1 MRVSA
6 ESRPALASPIPI
18 PRIKQMAS
26 GRGWRTGAKIVV
38 SAGLLVWLLSRIN
51 LSDAPVQIGFDWTA
65 VVLVWMLQSA
75 LPFVQAQRWRLIAAT
90 LGARLPFTS
99 AIANVY
105 IGQFF
110 NQVLPSSIGGDAV
123 RVWRLARLMPVPVA
137 LSSVALDRVMAL
149 LAVPI
154 MLMIG
159 SGMLARIMPA
169 GPLRWSLFAIIAA
182 AACGLV
188 AFLWADRIPLPGR
201 VARSRLIEI
210 GRATSSAARR
220 LFAAPGCLARTVLLS
235 ITIHVGV
242 GTSLW
247 MLARALGV
255 EAPLSAFLLLAPL
268 ITMVTTIPI
277 SIGGWGVREGAM
289 VTALSLLDVQPSIA
303 LAISIQFGLIMMV
316 VGLPGGAIM
325 LFSSAPKRA
334 EAAAE

>member
-1 MRVSA
+1 
-6 ESRPALASPIPI
+6 
-18 PRIKQMAS
+18 MAS

-65 VVLVWMLQSA
+65 VFLVWMLQSA

-90 LGARLPFTS
+90 LGAKLPFAS

-169 GPLRWSLFAIIAA
+169 GPLRWSLFAIMAA

-201 VARSRLIEI
+201 VDRSRLVEI

-247 MLARALGV
+247 ILARALGV

-325 LFSSAPKRA
+325 LFTSAPKRTEAPA
-334 EAAAE
+334 E